1 MMGNDKVTSQ
11 DVAKLAGVSQSA
23 VSRVFTPGASASKR
37 TVEKVR
43 EAALEL
49 GYRPNVLA
57 RSLITGRSR
66 IIGLVVA
73 YLENQFY
80 PEAVERLS
88 VALQAKGYHVLV
100 FMASATVGDVDA
112 VMQEILD
119 YQVDGIV
126 LASVS
131 MSSSLA
137 SQCHAFGIPV
147 VLFNRDQ
154 DDPRLNSVTTDNR
167 AGGRA
172 LADHLTGLG
181 RTRIA
186 YLAGFEG
193 ASTQRDREA
202 GFREGLAAAGQ
213 ELFAR
218 EVGNFSQAETR
229 DATRAMFGRAERPD
243 AVFACNDHMAFA
255 AMDVLRFELGLRVP
269 RGRGRGRLRRRADRP
284 LARLRPH
291 HLPPAV
297 EPHGRRN
304 RRHAHRPHRGRRD
317 RTPPPP
323 HPRNADRARLQ
334 PQTGKSHRMNGFDP
348 KWRDVPHFIIGI
360 TKEIWEDREI
370 ASLTHRYAPGLIV
383 RSPASVVVD
392 NSRVIAAT
400 MATLAEFPDREL
412 LGEDVIWCEDPARAD
427 ATTDAFLSSHRLV
440 CTATHTRPGVYGA
453 PTGKRVAYRILADCA
468 IS

>member
-1 MMGNDKVTSQ
+1 MTMAGEKVTSQ

-23 VSRVFTPGASASKR
+23 VSRVFTPGASASKA

-43 EAALEL
+43 RAATEL

-88 VALQAKGYHVLV
+88 VALQEKGYHVLV
-100 FMASATVGDVDA
+100 FMASPTVGDVDG

-137 SQCHAFGIPV
+137 HQCQAFGIPV

-154 DDPRLNSVTTDNR
+154 DDERLSSVTTDNH

-172 LADHLTGLG
+172 LADHLAALG
-181 RTRIA
+181 HRRIA
-186 YLAGFEG
+186 YLAGFEE

-202 GFREGLAAAGQ
+202 GFREGLAAAGRA
-213 ELFAR
+213 LAAR
-218 EVGNFSQAETR
+218 GVGNFAHPATR
-229 DATRAMFGRAERPD
+229 DATRRMFDRADHPD

-255 AMDVLRFELGLRVP
+255 AMDVLRFELGLRIPEDVSVVGFDDVP
-269 RGRGRGRLRRRADRP
+269 LAAWPAYDLTTFRQRVNRMVAETVATLIDRIEGSETQPRRLRIPGMLVTRGSTK
-284 LARLRPH
+284 AR
-291 HLPPAV
+291 
-297 EPHGRRN
+297 
-304 RRHAHRPHRGRRD
+304 
-317 RTPPPP
+317 
-323 HPRNADRARLQ
+323 
-334 PQTGKSHRMNGFDP
+334 
-348 KWRDVPHFIIGI
+348 
-360 TKEIWEDREI
+360 ED
-370 ASLTHRYAPGLIV
+370 
-383 RSPASVVVD
+383 
-392 NSRVIAAT
+392 
-400 MATLAEFPDREL
+400 
-412 LGEDVIWCEDPARAD
+412 
-427 ATTDAFLSSHRLV
+427 
-440 CTATHTRPGVYGA
+440 
-453 PTGKRVAYRILADCA
+453 
-468 IS
+468 